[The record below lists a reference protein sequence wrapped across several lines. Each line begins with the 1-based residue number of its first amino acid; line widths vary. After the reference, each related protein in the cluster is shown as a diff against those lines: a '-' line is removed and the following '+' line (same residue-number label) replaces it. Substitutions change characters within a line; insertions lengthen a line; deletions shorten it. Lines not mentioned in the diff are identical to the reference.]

1 MLQTQKNFHFL
12 SPFLFSLFF
21 SLSLS
26 NPETTALL
34 AFKSSADTFNSL
46 SSWVASSDPCSG
58 SWFGVTCDPAK
69 RQVTRIVLENLN
81 LTGSAQQL
89 TQLAH
94 LKLLSLNR
102 NRLSSSLNLSAWHNL
117 NHLYLSHNRF
127 DGALPA
133 GISRLRHLRRLD
145 LSHNQL
151 SGEIPL
157 TELAQLPHLLT
168 LRLESNSFTGK
179 LASADSISASIS
191 DFNVSHNNISGKIP
205 TWLSKFGATSFAGN
219 EHLCGNPLPYKCSDP
234 TAANFSIQ
242 SRNRHDSVLSN
253 AALLAISIVGAAAT
267 LLVILVAATWYRRIK
282 SRGTHSETANEH
294 GFVSKQY
301 GPGEL
306 TKKKSTTGV
315 QLAQW
320 AQSNVNGPVGGPRES
335 EDMVVFEGYRGS
347 DKVGDLLKASAEMLG
362 KGSVGTTFKVVTD
375 GGHKVVV
382 KRVRE
387 RRNGGKEIDGFLGQ
401 IGGLRHPNIAALRAY
416 HNSNHELLLV
426 YDLFQEGSLHSA
438 LHGNRGPGRTPL
450 AWAAR
455 LKLAAGSAEGLAFL
469 HGCSKSKLFHGNLT
483 SSNILV
489 DRTGNACL
497 ADVGLQQLLPAPFSS
512 STSAYRAPELMV
524 SNNKTP
530 RKFTQKCD
538 VYSFGVVLLEIL
550 TGRMAAEEGET
561 NLVEWVKTA
570 MQKECNTWEV
580 LDFELLGDRAMEGE
594 MWALLEVGLLCVTP
608 LPKDRPTIG
617 VVHRMIE
624 NIWNKGDREDGA
636 KFILDELTSDSSS
649 PSHSRSAST

>member
-1 MLQTQKNFHFL
+1 MLQKQKSFHF
-12 SPFLFSLFF
+12 FSLFFFFSFF

-34 AFKSSADTFNSL
+34 AFKSSADPFNSL

-58 SWFGVTCDPAK
+58 SWFGVACDPAT
-69 RQVTRIVLENLN
+69 RRVTRIVLENLN

-89 TQLAH
+89 TQLSH

-102 NRLSSSLNLSAWHNL
+102 NRLSSSLNFSAWHNL

-133 GISRLRHLRRLD
+133 GISLQRHLRGLD
-145 LSHNQL
+145 LSHNQF

-157 TELAQLPHLLT
+157 DEFAQLPHLLT
-168 LRLESNSFTGK
+168 LALESNSFTGI
-179 LASADSISASIS
+179 LAAADSMSPSIS
-191 DFNVSHNNISGKIP
+191 DFNVSHNNITGEIP
-205 TWLSKFGATSFAGN
+205 PWLSRFPATSFAGN
-219 EHLCGNPLPYKCSDP
+219 ENLCGNPLPNKCSDP
-234 TAANFSIQ
+234 TAAKLPVQ
-242 SRNRHDSVLSN
+242 SRNRHDSVFSN
-253 AALLAISIVGAAAT
+253 AALLAISIVGAAIT
-267 LLVILVAATWYRRIK
+267 LLVVLLAATWYCRTK
-282 SRGTHSETANEH
+282 NRGAHRETAN
-294 GFVSKQY
+294 GYGYVSKHY
-301 GPGEL
+301 GPGEFPRQ
-306 TKKKSTTGV
+306 KSKSGA

-320 AQSNVNGPVGGPRES
+320 VQSYGNGPGGGPRES
-335 EDMVVFEGYRGS
+335 EHMAVLEGCRGV

-362 KGSVGTTFKVVTD
+362 KGSVGATFKVVMD
-375 GGHKVVV
+375 GGDTVVV

-387 RRNGGKEIDGFLGQ
+387 RRNGGKEIDGFLRQ
-401 IGGLRHPNIAALRAY
+401 IGGLRHPNIAALGAY
-416 HNSNHELLLV
+416 HNSSHELLLV
-426 YDLFQEGSLHSA
+426 YDFFPGGSLHSA

-469 HGCSKSKLFHGNLT
+469 HGCSKSKLLHGNLT

-489 DRTGNACL
+489 DRMGNACL
-497 ADVGLQQLLPAPFSS
+497 ADIGLQQLLPAPFS

-550 TGRMAAEEGET
+550 TGRMAVEEGET
-561 NLVEWVKTA
+561 NLVGWVKTA
-570 MQKECNTWEV
+570 VQKECNTWEL

-594 MWALLEVGLLCVTP
+594 MWALLEVALLCLTP
-608 LPKDRPTIG
+608 LPKDRPTIS

-624 NIWNKGDREDGA
+624 GIPNTGVRQDGA
-636 KFILDELTSDSSS
+636 KFILDELTSGSSS
-649 PSHSRSAST
+649 SSHSARTS